1 MSHPVNDTIYDAVV
15 DHISGMTLDEFQN
28 QCEEYKLN
36 TSCIDELANNLMQHL
51 IEEKFTT

>member
-1 MSHPVNDTIYDAVV
+1 MSHPVNDTIYDQIV

-28 QCEEYKLN
+28 QFEEHKLN

-51 IEEKFTT
+51 IEEKFK

>member
-1 MSHPVNDTIYDAVV
+1 MSHPVNDTIYDQIV

-28 QCEEYKLN
+28 QCEEHKLN

-51 IEEKFTT
+51 LESESK